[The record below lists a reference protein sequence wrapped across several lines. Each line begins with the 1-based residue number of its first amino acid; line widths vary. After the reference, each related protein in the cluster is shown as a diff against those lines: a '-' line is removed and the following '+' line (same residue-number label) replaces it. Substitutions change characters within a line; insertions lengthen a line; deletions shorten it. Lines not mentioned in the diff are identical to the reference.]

1 MAVKALPGIQQG
13 LLLLTAAGALASLIN
28 GPYPQ
33 LAPLQNLPTL
43 AVLGGL
49 WLALRR
55 WSLPTG
61 AVACICGFLLLHTL
75 GGRYIYSFVPYDQWF
90 AAMGLPTPK
99 ELFGLQRNGYDRLVH
114 FSFGLLL
121 AYPFAAALRLH
132 LGVRPVIAAYVA
144 IEFVLATSAL
154 YEIFEWGLT
163 LMLAGAEAEAYN
175 GQQGDM
181 WDAQKDMACAG
192 LGALLTALVLWRRAR

>member
-1 MAVKALPGIQQG
+1 MIAEPLPRIQQW
-13 LLLLTAAGALASLIN
+13 LLLLTATGALASLIDS
-28 GPYPQ
+28 PYPQ

-43 AVLGGL
+43 GLLAGL
-49 WLALRR
+49 WLALQR
-55 WSLPTG
+55 WPLPT
-61 AVACICGFLLLHTL
+61 AAIACLCAFLLLHTL

-90 AAMGLPTPK
+90 AAMGMPTPQ
-99 ELFGLQRNGYDRLVH
+99 EVFGLQRNAYDRLVH

-121 AYPFAAALRLH
+121 AYPFAVALRLH
-132 LGVRPVIAAYVA
+132 VGVRQAISAYVA
-144 IEFVLATSAL
+144 VEFVLATSAL

-163 LMLAGAEAEAYN
+163 MMMAGADAEAYN

-192 LGALLTALVLWRRAR
+192 LGALMTAAIVWRRAR